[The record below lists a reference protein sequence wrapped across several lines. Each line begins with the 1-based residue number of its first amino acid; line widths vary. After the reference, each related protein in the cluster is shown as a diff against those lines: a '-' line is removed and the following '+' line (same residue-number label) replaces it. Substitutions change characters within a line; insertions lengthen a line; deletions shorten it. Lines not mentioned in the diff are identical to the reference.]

1 MWACITWLRCHDQS
15 ASSTQSWW
23 DEHKAA
29 KSSFT
34 LTPRWRRLNL
44 RQTPSLLSSLSFM
57 WFLCSHYDISHQ
69 PTRPER
75 SRPPP
80 PPPGTSSLS
89 SFILTGSPESRPG
102 DSDRSMG
109 DAVFRLLR
117 INSLRSFLGT
127 YEKYICIAVCVQF
140 TEQIIFIGWR
150 F

>member
-1 MWACITWLRCHDQS
+1 MSLHHMTPLSWPVSIQHSVLMRW
-15 ASSTQSWW
+15 TQSSEKLLHS
-23 DEHKAA
+23 DAA
-29 KSSFT
+29 VTPVKPPSDSQFT
-34 LTPRWRRLNL
+34 LL
-44 RQTPSLLSSLSFM
+44 FM

-75 SRPPP
+75 SRPPRDIFFVKLYP
-80 PPPGTSSLS
+80 HRQPRVQTRWL
-89 SFILTGSPESRPG
+89 RPLNG
-102 DSDRSMG
+102 RRCLQ
-109 DAVFRLLR
+109 RLLR

>member
-44 RQTPSLLSSLSFM
+44 RQTPSLLSSSCDFSVLTTT
-57 WFLCSHYDISHQ
+57 SHISPQDQSVAAPPRDIFFVKLYPHRQ
-69 PTRPER
+69 PRVQTRWL
-75 SRPPP
+75 RPLN
-80 PPPGTSSLS
+80 GRRCLQ
-89 SFILTGSPESRPG
+89 
-102 DSDRSMG
+102 
-109 DAVFRLLR
+109 RLLR